1 MKFALTFVFITLFA
15 LVAAANQT
23 ASHNLFM
30 GTRLPGDRHLVREV
44 VFSKSGFMR
53 KKSGDYTFEQRN
65 IPYPAIIT
73 SIEVKDQYIN
83 GNGGYA
89 TLTSGGPGFNFVKL
103 HFTSQWWRGYNF
115 VIDIYGK

>member
-1 MKFALTFVFITLFA
+1 MKIACAFVFIALFA
-15 LVAAANQT
+15 LVTAANQT
-23 ASHNLFM
+23 ASHHLIL

-44 VFSKSGFMR
+44 VYSKSGLMR
-53 KKSGDYTFEQRN
+53 KKSGDYAFDQRN
-65 IPYPAIIT
+65 VPYPSIIT